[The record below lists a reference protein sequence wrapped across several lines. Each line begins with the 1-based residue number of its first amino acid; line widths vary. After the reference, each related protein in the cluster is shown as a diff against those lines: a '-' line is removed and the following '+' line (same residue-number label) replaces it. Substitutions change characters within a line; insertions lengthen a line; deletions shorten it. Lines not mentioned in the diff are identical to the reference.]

1 MPLPEPV
8 RGDRH
13 DVAGKAET
21 LIEAGRRIGHPAQG
35 ETGGLAGR
43 DQVPGLADFRDRA
56 PPGRPMRDRLRA
68 GRGSGLNGG
77 RADAGSAARFAL
89 QSGPQLSN
97 QAPRTRSRWPRV
109 EPSPSLDASAPQMR
123 PPCAYMA

>member
-8 RGDRH
+8 GRDRH

-21 LIEAGRRIGHPAQG
+21 LIEAGGRIGHPAQG

-43 DQVPGLADFRDRA
+43 DQVPGLADFRSRA

-77 RADAGSAARFAL
+77 RADAHSAAVLTL
-89 QSGPQLSN
+89 QTGPQVV
-97 QAPRTRSRWPRV
+97 QPGP
-109 EPSPSLDASAPQMR
+109 
-123 PPCAYMA
+123 